1 MDADL
6 LLQILNF
13 IHPISARLQ
22 ERFLSCLTEENL
34 PKKHLLL
41 RAGDVSRKI
50 FFIKSGFARSWYLN
64 RSGKECTNWF
74 MGQGDIM
81 ISVYSFY
88 TQQPAGENIELVENS
103 IIQSMSWTAVQGI
116 YAEFPEFN
124 LIGRLLTEKY
134 YIASE
139 QRAMLLRT
147 GTALERY
154 ELLMQMHPNI
164 LQRAPLW
171 QIASHLNVSHEAL
184 SRLRNKVF
192 NNSNDKNHQK

>member
-1 MDADL
+1 MEADL

-13 IHPISARLQ
+13 IHPLSAHLQ
-22 ERFLSCLTEENL
+22 ERIKSCLIEEIQ

-50 FFIKSGFARSWYLN
+50 YFMKTGFARAWYQT

-74 MGQGDIM
+74 MGQGDLM

-88 TQQPAGENIELVENS
+88 MQQPSGENIELLENS
-103 IIQSMSWTAVQGI
+103 TIQSMSWTSVQGI
-116 YAEFPEFN
+116 YADFPEFN
-124 LIGRLLTEKY
+124 LIGRILTEKY

-139 QRAMLLRT
+139 QRALLLRT

-154 ELLMQMHPNI
+154 ELLLQMHPHI
-164 LQRAPLW
+164 LQKAPLCH
-171 QIASHLNVSHEAL
+171 IASHLNVSHEAL
-184 SRLRNKVF
+184 SRIRNRQF
-192 NNSNDKNHQK
+192 Q

>member
-22 ERFLSCLTEENL
+22 ERILSSLVEHNL

-41 RAGDVSRKI
+41 RAGEVSKKI
-50 FFIKSGFARSWYLN
+50 YFIKNGFARAWYQT

-74 MGQGDIM
+74 MGRGDLM

-88 TQQPAGENIELVENS
+88 TQQPSGENIELLEDSTV
-103 IIQSMSWTAVQGI
+103 QSMNWASVQGL
-116 YAEFPEFN
+116 YADFPEFN
-124 LIGRLLTEKY
+124 LIGRILTEKY

-154 ELLMQMHPNI
+154 ELLLQMHPHI
-164 LQRAPLW
+164 LQKVPLW

-184 SRLRNKVF
+184 SRLRNRQF
-192 NNSNDKNHQK
+192 Q